1 MTHTK
6 NLWNRDSSQYH
17 DQEINIMQTIASAPK
32 SDPTQ
37 PLPLCNNCGN
47 PTRKDVVLLG
57 KMYRMPLACLCKI
70 EEQRLEEERF
80 KAMDLQRR
88 LDRFRVCSLMDSR
101 FLNCTFENWTHK
113 TDNARLYEICKCYCE
128 NWEQVYTN
136 ASGLLFYGKPGCGKT
151 YASFA
156 IANELYKKGVAVMA
170 ISVSRILAIIKDSFD
185 KHGDVSEMEILN
197 TISDASLLILD
208 DLGTEHQ
215 TSWTSRM
222 LFQIID
228 AREKA
233 AKPTIITTN
242 LDKVGLRKYLAVVD
256 SRTGQVD
263 STDRIFDRVISMCTF
278 EEVTDK
284 SWRIE
289 KGNENKANLFNE
301 ILRLN

>member
-1 MTHTK
+1 
-6 NLWNRDSSQYH
+6 
-17 DQEINIMQTIASAPK
+17 MQTIASAPK
-32 SDPTQ
+32 IDTTK
-37 PLPLCNNCGN
+37 PLPTCSKCGN
-47 PTRKDVVLLG
+47 PTGKDVMLMG
-57 KMYRMPLACLCKI
+57 RMYRMPLACLCKI

-88 LDRFRVCSLMDSR
+88 LDRFRVYSLMDSR
-101 FLNCTFENWTHK
+101 FSNCTFENWTHK
-113 TDNARLYEICKCYCE
+113 TDNARLYEICKSYCE
-128 NWEQVYTN
+128 NWEQVYAN
-136 ASGLLFYGKPGCGKT
+136 ASGLLLYGKPGCGKT

-156 IANELYKKGVAVMA
+156 IANELYHKGVAVMA

-233 AKPTIITTN
+233 SKPTIITTN

-263 STDRIFDRVISMCTF
+263 SADRIFDRIISMCTF
-278 EEVTDK
+278 EEVAGK

-301 ILRLN
+301 ILQLN